1 MELLLPIEE
10 IFPSVEQVIEEM
22 GYLENQ
28 IDEYFAALV
37 EKEREQAKALIV
49 ARGIHVEYPLESVS
63 RNDGYF
69 MAGGQKFSPGPRILT
84 RLARAESIA
93 IFACTIGAEIGMR
106 IRGLIEKGSSVEAY
120 MLNSIAGLA
129 ADNAAEAVQREAEEK
144 AKEDG
149 LGCTE
154 RFSPGYCGWPVG
166 AQKELFTLLP
176 PDPCGISLNASS
188 MMIPEKS
195 VSGVF
200 GLGPGMRRLAY
211 GCGGCEIEDCPVRRR
226 MT

>member
-1 MELLLPIEE
+1 
-10 IFPSVEQVIEEM
+10 
-22 GYLENQ
+22 
-28 IDEYFAALV
+28 
-37 EKEREQAKALIV
+37 
-49 ARGIHVEYPLESVS
+49 
-63 RNDGYF
+63 
-69 MAGGQKFSPGPRILT
+69 
-84 RLARAESIA
+84 
-93 IFACTIGAEIGMR
+93 
-106 IRGLIEKGSSVEAY
+106 

-166 AQKELFTLLP
+166 AQKELFSLLP
-176 PDPCGISLNASS
+176 TDSCGISLNASS

-200 GLGPGMRRLAY
+200 GIGPGMRRLAY